1 MWLALKLL
9 CNLCMLSLPT
19 FSVLSPSNSEC
30 IPVQEACLFVFIYL
44 AYNQCLINDKDQCLV
59 NELMMDSFFFQ
70 LYNAFPFLRVLPGSH
85 NVIFKNYALQ
95 RSFILEKVKEH
106 QESLDINNP
115 RDFIDYFLIR
125 MEKVQYNSDLL
136 LYLCGCCDSLIC
148 FDFPGETEIWK
159 QMLYP
164 KVY

>member
-1 MWLALKLL
+1 M
-9 CNLCMLSLPT
+9 
-19 FSVLSPSNSEC
+19 LSPSDSEC
-30 IPVQEACLFVFIYL
+30 IPVQEACLFIFIYL

-59 NELMMDSFFFQ
+59 NELMMDSSSFQ

-85 NVIFKNYALQ
+85 NVIFKNFALQ

-125 MEKVQYNSDLL
+125 MEKVQCNSDLL
-136 LYLCGCCDSLIC
+136 LYLYGCRDSLIC
-148 FDFPGETEIWK
+148 FDFPGETEI
-159 QMLYP
+159 
-164 KVY
+164 